1 MGIHEKELNLYY
13 NQGQFNHPERIG
25 YVMKLIRSLRPLT
38 EAEWR
43 AWYLTHVHDMVYIE
57 QLAAEMCHTIPSELR
72 ISQDDCLEYILDVM
86 FHRTFCG
93 YDREKAAL
101 ALLRE
106 RVCSD
111 IREAPSVWDT
121 RYFIDFFVH
130 KRKCRMVGIQL
141 KPASFYAGGY
151 QDTVSITEKMERFQQ
166 KYDAFAYVLTYQESG
181 QGTIQLD
188 PAAIKEI
195 QEHLDVT
202 QSDKKNPVAQE

>member
-1 MGIHEKELNLYY
+1 MGFREKELNQYY
-13 NQGQFNHPERIG
+13 NQGQFNHPDRIG
-25 YVMKLIRSLRPLT
+25 YVMKLIRSLKPLT

-43 AWYLTHVHDMVYIE
+43 AWYLANVHNMPYIE
-57 QLAAEMCHTIPSELR
+57 QLAAEMHRTIPSELK
-72 ISQDDCLEYILDVM
+72 ISQNDCLEYILNVM

-93 YDREKAAL
+93 YDREKTAL

-106 RVCSD
+106 QICPD

-141 KPASFYAGGY
+141 KPASFYAGKY
-151 QDTVSITEKMERFQQ
+151 QETVNIAEKMEQFRQ
-166 KYDAFAYVLTYQESG
+166 KYNAFAYVLTYQEAG
-181 QGTIQLD
+181 PGTIQLD

-195 QEHLDVT
+195 QEHLDIPQNT
-202 QSDKKNPVAQE
+202 